1 MPTPVV
7 SRSSWAEWYRPLW
20 CDMRRKHA
28 ATGVSYQEQRLESS
42 TQNRSSSCHK
52 SAANDVL
59 TGLQFRWNWKK
70 INDDETQR
78 GFSSVF
84 LFLCVPIIRI
94 TFLLAVKCD
103 ESKRCYVIAEQSFTS
118 HWRRWSVGFGLT
130 SVARVHIR
138 SNSDPDLYRHLVAL
152 LLPSHRLSRHVLV
165 RLKYARKKRRD
176 VRRQRLYARH
186 RVRRSSSST
195 RPTDCAIAAWHAVA
209 T

>member
-1 MPTPVV
+1 MWYAAKSCSYGGQLPRTTTEVINAKSILKLPQIRGQWRTHWASV
-7 SRSSWAEWYRPLW
+7 SL
-20 CDMRRKHA
+20 K
-28 ATGVSYQEQRLESS
+28 L
-42 TQNRSSSCHK
+42 
-52 SAANDVL
+52 
-59 TGLQFRWNWKK
+59 KK
-70 INDDETQR
+70 TNDDETQR

-103 ESKRCYVIAEQSFTS
+103 ESKRWYVIAEQSFTS

-138 SNSDPDLYRHLVAL
+138 SNSDPDLYPHLVAL

-186 RVRRSSSST
+186 GVRRSSSST